1 MSRNYKEKEYGE
13 LLSASDAALL
23 QDYMRGVVE
32 TEPEKIER
40 SELYCLWKNRFG
52 RV

>member
-1 MSRNYKEKEYGE
+1 MEPYVVDHVENDGGVHVKNYKEKEYGE

-32 TEPEKIER
+32 NEPEK
-40 SELYCLWKNRFG
+40 N
-52 RV
+52 